1 MHTDLGVKISLI
13 IVIITFLILL
23 LRHKDTIMRYAKNYY
38 QQILTDDNF
47 LITSSE
53 IASPI
58 KYYLLGYFRA
68 CE

>member
-23 LRHKDTIMRYAKNYY
+23 LRHKDTMRYAKNYY